1 MTDELNPQVNTEEGV
16 QPEVSSTDAV
26 VEAAPVPNAHGI
38 VATRSPGATRS
49 PRPDSRDSRNG
60 PRNAR
65 GKNDRRGPRREPR
78 AKPEFDQKIIDIRR
92 VARVTSGGRRFNF
105 SVTIV
110 AGDRKGKVGVG
121 TGKGGDTALAV
132 DKAFRT
138 ARKNL
143 ISVNLTPSN
152 SIAHEAM
159 AKYSSAIVEI
169 RPAKGRGIVAGSAV
183 RDVIDLA
190 GIKDIVAKIRSG
202 SKNKLNIAQAA
213 IKALSLVKKPKT
225 PRVKAN

>member
-1 MTDELNPQVNTEEGV
+1 MNDETTIQTNTEA
-16 QPEVSSTDAV
+16 EVTPTNEVVADATPV
-26 VEAAPVPNAHGI
+26 VSDNGI
-38 VATRSPGATRS
+38 VATKSPVS
-49 PRPDSRDSRNG
+49 PRG
-60 PRNAR
+60 PRNDMRNDRRGPR

-132 DKAFRT
+132 DKAFR
-138 ARKNL
+138 AAKKNL
-143 ISVNLTPSN
+143 ISVNVTPSN
-152 SIAHEAM
+152 SIAHEAQ

-213 IKALSLVKKPKT
+213 VKALSLVKKPKT
-225 PRVKAN
+225 PRVK